1 MTVLG
6 VLDCLVGIRSRFL
19 LGQFRY
25 GIGGRFLA
33 KVLFHPKMDRHN
45 DRNDGNGAEHQN
57 RKQNLNHHRDS
68 GYQTRE
74 PERLIPRG
82 QQRYEF
88 PLRN

>member
-1 MTVLG
+1 MIFPG
-6 VLDCLVGIRSRFL
+6 VLDRLVATGSRFF

-33 KVLFHPKMDRHN
+33 KVLFHPEMDRHN
-45 DRNDGNGAEHQN
+45 DGNDGNGAEHQN

-74 PERLIPRG
+74 RERPILG
-82 QQRYEF
+82 GH
-88 PLRN
+88 